1 MPQSDSDAPIRNIS
15 DTAIWAAMYRAGETD
30 RPEPLFRDP
39 FARRLAGERGERIF
53 ASMPGQ
59 EKHSWAW
66 VIRTYSFDQFIE
78 QQVRDGVD
86 MVINLAAGLDARPYR
101 MALPPQLRW
110 IEVDLPDL
118 LSWKENV
125 LRDEQ
130 PRCRLERVALDLS
143 DVAARRQLFARLG
156 AESRKA
162 LVITEGLLIYLERDE
177 VAALA
182 EDLRAALGFQH
193 WVLDIAS
200 PGLLR
205 MLQGEIGDR
214 LSEAKAPLKFGPTEG
229 PDFFAAHGWRKMG
242 VASTAKTGARLH
254 RGPFFL
260 RIVTL
265 LPEPARPGNRPWG
278 GVCLFAKEPLAQN
291 IGELDGHSSAEP
303 HRV

>member
-1 MPQSDSDAPIRNIS
+1 MPEPYADAAIRNIS
-15 DTAIWAAMYRAGETD
+15 DTAIWAAMYRAAETD
-30 RPEPLFRDP
+30 RPDPLFRDP

-78 QQVRDGVD
+78 QRIRDGAD

-101 MALPPQLRW
+101 MELPSQLRW

-118 LSWKENV
+118 LAWKENV

-156 AESRKA
+156 AESTKA
-162 LVITEGLLIYLERDE
+162 LVITEGLLIYLERAE
-177 VAALA
+177 VAVLA
-182 EDLRAALGFQH
+182 EDLKAAPGLQH
-193 WVLDIAS
+193 WALDLAS

-205 MLQGEIGDR
+205 LLQGEIGDR
-214 LSEAKAPLKFGPTEG
+214 LSEAKAPLKFAPEEG
-229 PDFFAAHGWRKMG
+229 PDFFAQHGWRKVA
-242 VASTAKTGARLH
+242 VASTAKTAAQLH

-265 LPEPARPGNRPWG
+265 LPEPARPGKRPWG

-291 IGELDGHSSAEP
+291 IG
-303 HRV
+303 

>member
-1 MPQSDSDAPIRNIS
+1 MPEPADDAAIRNIS
-15 DTAIWAAMYRAGETD
+15 DTAIWAAMYRAAETD
-30 RPEPLFRDP
+30 RPDPLFRDP

-78 QQVRDGVD
+78 QQVRDGAD

-101 MALPPQLRW
+101 MALPPELRW
-110 IEVDLPDL
+110 LEVDLPDL
-118 LSWKENV
+118 LAWKENV
-125 LRDEQ
+125 LRDEH

-156 AESRKA
+156 GESSRA
-162 LVITEGLLIYLERDE
+162 LVITEGLLIYLERGE
-177 VAALA
+177 VSVLA
-182 EDLRAALGFQH
+182 EDLKAAPGFQH
-193 WVLDIAS
+193 WALDIAS

-214 LSEAKAPLKFGPTEG
+214 LSEAKAPLRFAPEEG
-229 PDFFAAHGWRKMG
+229 PDFFVQHGWRRVA
-242 VASTAKTGARLH
+242 VASTAKTAARLH

-265 LPEPARPGNRPWG
+265 LPEPARPGKRPWG
-278 GVCLFAKEPLAQN
+278 GVCLFAKEPAAK
-291 IGELDGHSSAEP
+291 GAG
-303 HRV
+303 